1 MSLPPLWK
9 VYRELDRTRQMLH
22 AAVAR
27 LYEPFIQRRH
37 DRNRDQLLQV
47 LDGSHSASSRVAL
60 FLIYQPKGLSPTVAM
75 TCAHLAAKGYA
86 PLVISNTPLSEHD
99 LATLAAHAWKVV
111 IRPNYGY
118 DFGGYRDGILWL
130 QDHRIVLDQLVVL
143 NDSIW
148 FPVWPKETL
157 IDRMSALQCDLAG
170 AVIHPEQKR
179 KSLSTRRPAFLES
192 YLYLINRTALESPA
206 FWAFWRNYKVSSIKF
221 NAVYRGERSFSHALE
236 QAGHSVKAVI
246 DGDRAIEAMRAQ
258 DEDFLRKT
266 LTYAA
271 YTDPNFEAE
280 RDALM
285 IAGASSSGWR
295 EQALAHVER
304 VIRRRSVYASFPF
317 ASFHLMDVSF
327 VKKSRLLF
335 FGQAFGTVQIKMR
348 TQLLRA
354 VQNGDIPRPFPEVLA
369 EMLAI
374 EPSDELGSSEEP
386 RNSVNV

>member
-1 MSLPPLWK
+1 
-9 VYRELDRTRQMLH
+9 MLH
-22 AAVAR
+22 AAVGR

-47 LDGSHSASSRVAL
+47 HDGKIGASSRVSL

-75 TCAHLAAKGYA
+75 TCAHFAAKGYS
-86 PLVISNTPLSEHD
+86 PLVISNTPLSERD
-99 LATLAAHAWKVV
+99 LTTLAIHAWKVV

-130 QDHRIVLDQLVVL
+130 QDHRVDLEHLVVL

-148 FPVWPKETL
+148 FPVWPEETL
-157 IDRMSALQCDLAG
+157 IDRMSALNCDLAG
-170 AVIHPEQKR
+170 AVIHPAQKR

-206 FWAFWRNYKVSSIKF
+206 FRAFWRDYQVSSIKF

-236 QAGHSVKAVI
+236 QAGHSVKSVI
-246 DGDRAIEAMRAQ
+246 DGEGVIAAIRAQ
-258 DEDFLRKT
+258 DDDFLRKT
-266 LTYAA
+266 LSYGA
-271 YTDPNFEAE
+271 YTDPEFETE

-285 IAGASSSGWR
+285 VAGASSSSWR
-295 EQALAHVER
+295 ERALAHVER
-304 VIRRRSVYASFPF
+304 VIRRRSIYASFPF
-317 ASFHLMDVSF
+317 ASFHLMNVPF

-354 VQNGDIPRPFPEVLA
+354 VQNEDIPRPFPEVLA

-374 EPSDELGSSEEP
+374 EPSVKLGSPTGPKNGQNE
-386 RNSVNV
+386 